1 MESGFKL
8 RLLVTVSAAA
18 MAAVGLAACADPN
31 GNAIPG
37 VQAVVSSGSQK
48 DGASL
53 SVSMTD
59 PYALGKTYLLA
70 GQTGLAVDSFL
81 KAVSKNPKS
90 IQTLN
95 ALAAAYDELHR
106 YDLADKYYNAALD
119 IDPHSA
125 QTLNNL
131 GYSHLL
137 RGDVAEAKKYL
148 DESKTVA
155 RGDATINANLA
166 LADKSEN
173 EAKASKAADLAAA
186 EGKAKSPV
194 AALEITSSEP
204 SPSAYPRI
212 ERTNWRVQT
221 LLTKPAV
228 QTPPPQPTPAAKV
241 AAVEVSGKPEH
252 VEAVTTA
259 LPAEPKQ
266 VSAPAQAALAA
277 VKDEVKD
284 SRAEAISAVPEVA
297 AAAAKVEAK
306 ESDHVAPAPA
316 PVPAVLRDAT
326 AEISAPAKDEI
337 AATPKDEAKEVPAAQ
352 TPKPAPMA
360 TDEAKEPGPQHITPD
375 PGPAAAKD
383 EAKEVPVTQSSESAP
398 AATEEAKEPGP
409 QHITPDPGPAPA
421 TAKDETKD
429 VPVTQQTTEPAPIAS
444 EEAKEPGPQHITP
457 DPGPAPAT
465 AKDEAKVT
473 EQTAPQAALAPAKV
487 ETAPAKVETKAIP
500 VVTAPP
506 ESTPTP
512 VSERAKGPIAVNF
525 HAGDAGKGSES
536 AAILPAKAEAKF
548 VPVWHDTPAV
558 KAKSEAAAPTAA
570 SAPPAVPPA
579 AKALETSAADRAPTL
594 TEPTKARFVRVVEAV
609 WEASK
614 GGKMVAPDEPL
625 HETAIAQAD
634 SSRTSGKQPLRLAAN
649 APGAHMP
656 GLRAQFSQSV
666 ASVIEALGGCK
677 GGQGMEQRLCA
688 KLGGLAGGQV
698 ADSAHAKDSG
708 NID

>member
-59 PYALGKTYLLA
+59 PYALGKTYLMA

-81 KAVSKNPKS
+81 KAVAKNPKS

-173 EAKASKAADLAAA
+173 EAKASKAADLASA

-194 AALEITSSEP
+194 AALEITSSEQ

-266 VSAPAQAALAA
+266 VSAPAQAAFAA

-284 SRAEAISAVPEVA
+284 ARAEPIAAAPEVTA
-297 AAAAKVEAK
+297 APAKVEAK
-306 ESDHVAPAPA
+306 ESEHVAPAPA
-316 PVPAVLRDAT
+316 LVPAVLRDAT
-326 AEISAPAKDEI
+326 AEIAAPAKDEI
-337 AATPKDEAKEVPAAQ
+337 AATPK
-352 TPKPAPMA
+352 
-360 TDEAKEPGPQHITPD
+360 DEAKEPGPQHITPD
-375 PGPAAAKD
+375 PGPAVAKD

-421 TAKDETKD
+421 TAKDE
-429 VPVTQQTTEPAPIAS
+429 
-444 EEAKEPGPQHITP
+444 
-457 DPGPAPAT
+457 
-465 AKDEAKVT
+465 AKVT
-473 EQTAPQAALAPAKV
+473 EQAAPQAALAPAKLETAPAKV

-570 SAPPAVPPA
+570 SAPPAAPPA

>member
-81 KAVSKNPKS
+81 KAVAKNPKS

-119 IDPHSA
+119 IDQHSA

-194 AALEITSSEP
+194 AALEITSSEQ

-421 TAKDETKD
+421 TAKDE
-429 VPVTQQTTEPAPIAS
+429 
-444 EEAKEPGPQHITP
+444 
-457 DPGPAPAT
+457 
-465 AKDEAKVT
+465 AKVT
-473 EQTAPQAALAPAKV
+473 EQAAPQAALAPAKLETAPAKV

>member
-81 KAVSKNPKS
+81 KAVAKNPKS
-90 IQTLN
+90 VQTLN

-106 YDLADKYYNAALD
+106 YDLADKYYNAALE
-119 IDPHSA
+119 IEPHSA

-173 EAKASKAADLAAA
+173 EAKASKAADLASA

-221 LLTKPAV
+221 LLTKPAP
-228 QTPPPQPTPAAKV
+228 QTPPVQPTPSVKI
-241 AAVEVSGKPEH
+241 AAVDVSGKPEH
-252 VEAVTTA
+252 VEAVTA
-259 LPAEPKQ
+259 LPAEPPSKQ

-277 VKDEVKD
+277 VKDEAKD

-306 ESDHVAPAPA
+306 ESDHVAPAPV
-316 PVPAVLRDAT
+316 PVPVVLRDAT
-326 AEISAPAKDEI
+326 AEIAAPAKDEI
-337 AATPKDEAKEVPAAQ
+337 AATPK
-352 TPKPAPMA
+352 
-360 TDEAKEPGPQHITPD
+360 DEAKEPGPQHITPD

-512 VSERAKGPIAVNF
+512 VSERAKEPVAVNF

-570 SAPPAVPPA
+570 SAPPAAPPA

-649 APGAHMP
+649 APGAHTP

>member
-59 PYALGKTYLLA
+59 PYALGKTYLMA

-81 KAVSKNPKS
+81 KAVAKNPKS

-194 AALEITSSEP
+194 AALEITSSEQ

-421 TAKDETKD
+421 TAKDE
-429 VPVTQQTTEPAPIAS
+429 
-444 EEAKEPGPQHITP
+444 
-457 DPGPAPAT
+457 
-465 AKDEAKVT
+465 AKVT
-473 EQTAPQAALAPAKV
+473 EQAAPQAALAPAKLETAPAKV